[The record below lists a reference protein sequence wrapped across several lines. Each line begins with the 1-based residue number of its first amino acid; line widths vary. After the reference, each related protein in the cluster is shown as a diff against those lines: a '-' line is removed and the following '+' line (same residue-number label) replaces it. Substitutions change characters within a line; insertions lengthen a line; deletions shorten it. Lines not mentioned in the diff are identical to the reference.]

1 MRPGTAHTPT
11 TRKELDVTP
20 DSIAPQLSA
29 DGTAVRLPLTD
40 RVAPLLDELA
50 LAYAEDPATV
60 GTLLLAHAAAVVCL
74 DYAVCSDDTPD
85 YERAMR
91 AAEADGTRDALTE
104 GLPAA
109 VHVDPLMSPHDAIT
123 LGTRLTKSAAAIRNS
138 QNRNRA

>member
-1 MRPGTAHTPT
+1 
-11 TRKELDVTP
+11 VTP
-20 DSIAPQLSA
+20 DSIAPQLTA
-29 DGTAVRLPLTD
+29 DGTAVRLPLAD

-60 GTLLLAHAAAVVCL
+60 GTLLLAHAAAVICL
-74 DYAVCSDDTPD
+74 DFAVCNDDTPD

-109 VHVDPLMSPHDAIT
+109 AHVDPLMSPHDAIT
-123 LGTRLTKSAAAIRNS
+123 LGTRLTRSAAFIRNS